1 MTHHT
6 EGGSLR
12 DMPSHPFLDGPF
24 SWDASMD
31 GANQNWTQQYL
42 NKARNHSHSSQTEL
56 LPTQVEGL
64 L

>member
-6 EGGSLR
+6 EGGSLQ

-42 NKARNHSHSSQTEL
+42 NKACSHSHSSQTEQ